1 MKCNVGCQEIT
12 VLPYLLQFPLHRAVV
27 GCVPTVADATPLRT
41 SGWLIIGLAS
51 RMCAHRGWEEAMSF
65 DDWTANVDDF
75 KSLATLAKVDFS
87 IGEKDEAPDEE
98 EDPTLD
104 LDAFLEELAKAAI
117 SPDSDEFAEFVSTN
131 RADVFEAL
139 AQDPSVADVLLAG
152 YRLGITFGSD
162 ACMNALGAHYYLGD
176 IFEQDFAKAKELY
189 QMAVDHGNLQS
200 LVNLGFIYEYG
211 RTGKPDFQKAYE
223 CYSLA
228 AALAPSFEAAY
239 KLGDMYARGKAVD
252 RDMRKAHML
261 WERSLDL
268 SQNVVE
274 RAQPAIRIAQLLVD
288 PECDR
293 WGIDADPLRALK
305 LFQDAE
311 VGLRIDIADGQY
323 YYRKRLREAIE
334 GQEVARSLVEEED
347 SELDF

>member
-1 MKCNVGCQEIT
+1 M
-12 VLPYLLQFPLHRAVV
+12 
-27 GCVPTVADATPLRT
+27 
-41 SGWLIIGLAS
+41 
-51 RMCAHRGWEEAMSF
+51 
-65 DDWTANVDDF
+65 
-75 KSLATLAKVDFS
+75 
-87 IGEKDEAPDEE
+87 
-98 EDPTLD
+98 
-104 LDAFLEELAKAAI
+104 
-117 SPDSDEFAEFVSTN
+117 
-131 RADVFEAL
+131 
-139 AQDPSVADVLLAG
+139 ADVLLAG

-176 IFEQDFAKAKELY
+176 IFEQDFTKAKELY

-200 LVNLGFIYEYG
+200 LINLC
-211 RTGKPDFQKAYE
+211 KPDFQKAYE

-252 RDMRKAHML
+252 RDMHRALML
-261 WERSLDL
+261 WERSLEL
-268 SQNVVE
+268 SQDVVE

-288 PECDR
+288 PECGT

-323 YYRKRLREAIE
+323 YYKKRLREAIE
-334 GQEVARSLVEEED
+334 GQEAARSLVEEED

>member
-1 MKCNVGCQEIT
+1 
-12 VLPYLLQFPLHRAVV
+12 
-27 GCVPTVADATPLRT
+27 
-41 SGWLIIGLAS
+41 
-51 RMCAHRGWEEAMSF
+51 MSF

-75 KSLATLAKVDFS
+75 KRLATLAKVDFS
-87 IGEKDEAPDEE
+87 VSEEDEAPDEE
-98 EDPTLD
+98 EPALD
-104 LDAFLEELAKAAI
+104 LDSFLEDLAKAAI
-117 SPDSDEFAEFVSTN
+117 SPDPNEFTDFVAKN
-131 RADVFEAL
+131 QDDVLEAL
-139 AQDPSVADVLLAG
+139 AQDPSVEDVLLAG
-152 YRLGITFGSD
+152 YRVGIAFGSD

-200 LVNLGFIYEYG
+200 LINLGYIYEYG

-223 CYSLA
+223 YYSLA
-228 AALAPSFEAAY
+228 AALTPSFEAAY
-239 KLGDMYARGKAVD
+239 KLGDMYARGKGVG
-252 RDMRKAHML
+252 RDMRRAHML

-288 PECDR
+288 PECER

-323 YYRKRLREAIE
+323 YYKKRLREAIE
-334 GQEVARSLVEEED
+334 GQEVARALLEEED
-347 SELDF
+347 SDLDF